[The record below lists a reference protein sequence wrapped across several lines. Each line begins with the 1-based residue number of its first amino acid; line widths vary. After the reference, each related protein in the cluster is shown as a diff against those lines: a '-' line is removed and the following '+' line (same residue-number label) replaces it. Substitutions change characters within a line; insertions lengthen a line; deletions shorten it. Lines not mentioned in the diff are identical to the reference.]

1 MGKIYNQ
8 YLNLFVGI
16 PQPPTI
22 NSDEKSLYAS
32 TYDLVF
38 TVQSYEKPLKVKLKF
53 WKQVCYKLIIFK
65 HDGTKMFIFQNKSVL
80 TNLSEDS
87 NEIYFTPGKLGHSR

>member
-1 MGKIYNQ
+1 MIIKFNA
-8 YLNLFVGI
+8 GI

-22 NSDEKSLYAS
+22 NSDEKSLYAT

-53 WKQVCYKLIIFK
+53 WNQVCSNLIISMHHQIK
-65 HDGTKMFIFQNKSVL
+65 TIYSYFQNQSAL
-80 TNLSEDS
+80 TNYSENS
-87 NEIYFTPGKLGHSR
+87 NEIYFTPGKLGHDR